1 MAQQTGQANLAPRQA
16 QTLDRVDKQPL
27 RADTDRRVKIDV
39 HNHAMPENLI
49 EFFASEPVF
58 GIVRAGEYRLGGGPE
73 GEMELTPAF
82 RDADAKV
89 ANLERHGL
97 DAAIVSINPPF
108 FHYEVDA
115 GAGAALAD
123 AVNEGLREMCAAR
136 RDRLWWMATVPLQDP
151 HRSAAVLE
159 EQQQL
164 GCVGVEI
171 GTSTGER
178 RLDDPFFEPFWA
190 AAEGLGLPVMLHPA
204 FQHPHPGYA
213 DFQLQNAVGNL
224 FETTIA
230 IERLIMSGTLD
241 RHPGLRV
248 VIVHSGGY
256 FAYQHG
262 RLRHAR
268 RVRSFP
274 DGAPEEPLAYVGQ
287 IRSDCLTHDHKT
299 LTFLIDQLGAE
310 NLLMGTDLPADMAS
324 PDPWD
329 ALVAAAGEE
338 TATKISRDNAL
349 ELFGLRIPAAAA

>member
-1 MAQQTGQANLAPRQA
+1 M
-16 QTLDRVDKQPL
+16 
-27 RADTDRRVKIDV
+27 KIDV
-39 HNHAMPENLI
+39 HNHAIPENLI
-49 EFFASEPVF
+49 EFFENEPVF

-89 ANLERHGL
+89 ANLEQHGL

-108 FHYEVDA
+108 FHYEVEG
-115 GAGAALAD
+115 GAGGALAE
-123 AVNEGLREMCAAR
+123 AVNEGLRALCAAR
-136 RDRLWWMATVPLQDP
+136 PDRLWWLATVPLQDP
-151 HRSAAVLE
+151 HRAAAMLE
-159 EQQQL
+159 EQKRL

-204 FQHPHPGYA
+204 YQHPHPGYP

-230 IERLIMSGTLD
+230 IERLIMAGTLD

-274 DGAPEEPLAYVGQ
+274 DGAPEEPLAYAGQ
-287 IRSDCLTHDHKT
+287 IRSDCLTHDRKA
-299 LTFLIDQLGAE
+299 LAFLIDQLGPE
-310 NLLMGTDLPADMAS
+310 NILMGTDLPCDMAS
-324 PDPWD
+324 PEPWD
-329 ALVAAAGEE
+329 ALVAAAGLK
-338 TATKISRDNAL
+338 TAARIAGDNAA
-349 ELFGLRIPAAAA
+349 ELFGLRTPSTAAVG